1 MSRVLTCVGKYAEN
15 PLYVDKV
22 YANVYSI
29 EELCYVL
36 YENAFL
42 LDRDIVD
49 KRIAIWIE
57 KELNLSDLA
66 RNLYGLINANASA
79 AAFVGTILSYVG
91 YYSKEEIS
99 KTESILRLNVS
110 MNAFEKL
117 KAKADFLVE
126 NKHYVLGIAEYD
138 KLLDILPE
146 EEDELRSKIYNNLGI
161 TYMKLYLYDSA
172 EKCFLTAYELTNNE
186 TAYTHYLTV
195 KRMSM
200 TDDEYVR
207 FIASRAGSYKES
219 IILESEYSDAKTEFD
234 STDKA
239 QELRNIFALRTG
251 PDAGIYYDEIG
262 RITEGL
268 KEGYRDI
275 VLEAEKGI
283 DSREKID

>member
-29 EELCYVL
+29 EELCYVF

-42 LDRDIVD
+42 LDKDIVD
-49 KRIAIWIE
+49 KRTAIWIE
-57 KELNLSDLA
+57 KELNLPDLA

-79 AAFVGTILSYVG
+79 AAFVGTILSYTG
-91 YYSKEEIS
+91 YYSKDEIA

-138 KLLDILPE
+138 KLLEILPE
-146 EEDELRSKIYNNLGI
+146 EEEELRSKIYNNLGI
-161 TYMKLYLYDSA
+161 TYMKLYLFDSA
-172 EKCFLTAYELTNNE
+172 EKCFLAAYEATNNE
-186 TAYTHYLTV
+186 TAYKHYLTV
-195 KRMSM
+195 KRMSLK
-200 TDDEYVR
+200 DDEYVR
-207 FIASRAGSYKES
+207 FVASHSGAYKES
-219 IILESEYSDAKTEFD
+219 ISLETEFLDAKAEFD
-234 STDKA
+234 STDEA
-239 QELRNIFALRTG
+239 AGLRNIFALRTG
-251 PDAGIYYDEIG
+251 PDAAIYYDEIG
-262 RITEGL
+262 RITESL

-275 VLEAEKGI
+275 VLETEKGI
-283 DSREKID
+283 NSRENID

>member
-29 EELCYVL
+29 EELCYVY

-49 KRIAIWIE
+49 KKTAVWIE
-57 KELNLSDLA
+57 KEAGLPDLA
-66 RNLYGLINANASA
+66 RDLYGLVNANASA
-79 AAFVGTILSYVG
+79 AAFVGTILTYVG
-91 YYSKEEIS
+91 YYSKDEIA

-126 NKHYVLGIAEYD
+126 NKHYVLGIGEYM
-138 KLLDILPE
+138 KLLEILPE
-146 EEDELRSKIYNNLGI
+146 EEEELRSRIYNNLGI

-172 EKCFLTAYELTNNE
+172 EKCFLASYAATNNE
-186 TAYTHYLTV
+186 TAYRHYLTV
-195 KRMSM
+195 KRMSLS
-200 TDDEYVR
+200 DDDYVR
-207 FIASRAGSYKES
+207 FISSEGGFYKES
-219 IILESEYSDAKTEFD
+219 ITLETALNEAKAEFENTDDAAHLKE
-234 STDKA
+234 
-239 QELRNIFALRTG
+239 IFALRNG
-251 PDAGIYYDEIG
+251 VDAALYYEELG

-268 KEGYRDI
+268 KENYRDI
-275 VLEAEKGI
+275 VLESERGI
-283 DSREKID
+283 TSQENGD